1 MTKKQKKRNKSE
13 VVQHHLRRALVPHKG
28 NQYRPHLVRLHGL
41 TAVIVIAMILQ
52 VTYGFVTAGH
62 LQVLGRQS
70 HVDVTELLAETNAA
84 RTSASLSELKVNESL
99 NKAAALKANDML
111 ANNYWAHDSPSG
123 VTPWKWLGDAG
134 YRYDIAGENLAKNY
148 PTASATVNAWMG
160 SPSHRD
166 NILSNDYKDVGFAV
180 VDGTLEGRETT
191 LVVAYYGV
199 PAGTTA
205 VEGEQ
210 TAPLAYAAPVSNSV
224 GNPLTYFGSALQS
237 MTPASLGGLALLTL
251 VGAVAVG
258 AHHYRNKLPKAWR
271 KSWKVHHG
279 LYTFGGV
286 MVIAVIM
293 ILATGGGQI

>member
-1 MTKKQKKRNKSE
+1 VTKKQKKRTKSE
-13 VVQHHLRRALVPHKG
+13 TIQHHLRRALVPHKG

-41 TAVIVIAMILQ
+41 TAVIVIAMIFQ
-52 VTYGFVTAGH
+52 VTYGFLTAGH
-62 LQVLGRQS
+62 LEVLGRQS
-70 HVDVTELLAETNAA
+70 HVDTAELLAQTNAA
-84 RTSASLSELKVNESL
+84 RTKASLPELTANETL
-99 NKAAALKANDML
+99 NKAATLKAQDML
-111 ANNYWAHDSPSG
+111 VNNYWAHDSPSG

-134 YRYDIAGENLAKNY
+134 YRYDVAGENLAKNY
-148 PTASATVNAWMG
+148 PTATATVDAWMG

-166 NILSNDYKDVGFAV
+166 NILNQNYKDVGFAV
-180 VDGTLEGRETT
+180 VEGTLEGRDTT
-191 LVVAYYGV
+191 LVVAYYGTPV
-199 PAGTTA
+199 GGA
-205 VEGEQ
+205 VQGE
-210 TAPLAYAAPVSNSV
+210 AAPVSYAPPITNGV

-258 AHHYRNKLPKAWR
+258 AHHYRSKLPKAWK

-286 MVIAVIM
+286 VLIAVVM